1 MPGQAPTPTR
11 WQRMKGALSGYLDG
25 QPLPD
30 ELGPATRREVLGL
43 AACDAGLFLEEPA
56 MHLAAPPEEVGA
68 YRITSLLGR
77 GGMGAV
83 YRAERSDGQFT
94 KTVAVKFL
102 PPAAGAIPEWQSRF
116 ELERRIL
123 AMLEHPNMARLIDG
137 GATEDGVPY
146 LIMEFVEGMGIEDY
160 VRGQALD
167 RAGRIRLFLSICAA
181 VEYAHGRGVV
191 HRDLKPANIMVTGDG
206 MVKLLDF
213 GIARLLGDGEPGAPP
228 MQSGVNPLTPGYASP
243 EQLRGEPAGPASDQY
258 SLAVILEEMLGGDV
272 PTDLRY
278 ILDRAMAPQP
288 GGRYASVQ
296 DFADDL
302 GRFLEGRPVEAR
314 PASWWYPGIR
324 LAQRNR
330 LAAVVCLAGMA
341 AAGASTYWAHR
352 HRREQ
357 QRAGVYL
364 AHTRKLAETIL
375 TDLSPQLEAL
385 PNSAPQR
392 RRILDRALQSL
403 ARLEEPVALDP
414 VIRGH
419 LVNGYVAIAAA
430 SFRTGDLHAAER
442 EYRRAAELLRLLPAP
457 PDGRPVEL
465 RRAGILQ
472 ELAAIYVLLD
482 RESEA
487 IRDLEEAL
495 GLLESPDIPA
505 SYSREVWFLAA
516 KLHLSRGEHFR
527 RKADH
532 AQAIE
537 AFRRSVGYWALVGD
551 YRAVKSKLQQ
561 VWVQLRIADLEEGMG
576 NAAAARA
583 SAGEA
588 RRLFREAMAK
598 GATQNDRDYFEARFA
613 ITDAVSYTRRG
624 MLRPAIQAWQ
634 RALGHQSRRLE
645 REPSYMPAAL
655 AVAESHHAMGALW
668 LRLKNA
674 TEARASLG
682 RALAIRREV
691 LAKQPN
697 RPDARRQVAET
708 LAALGDAAA
717 MQGERE
723 QASALYRQAH
733 EISPS

>member
-11 WQRMKGALSGYLDG
+11 WQRIKGALSGYLDG

-146 LIMEFVEGMGIEDY
+146 LIMEFVEGMGIGEY
-160 VRGQALD
+160 VRTQPLD
-167 RAGRIRLFLSICAA
+167 RAGRIRLFLSICEA
-181 VEYAHGRGVV
+181 VEYAHRRGVV

-278 ILDRAMAPQP
+278 VLERALARDAA
-288 GGRYASVQ
+288 GRYGSVQ
-296 DFADDL
+296 EFADDL
-302 GRFLEGRPVEAR
+302 VRFLEGRPVEAR
-314 PASWWYPGIR
+314 RAGWWYRGAR
-324 LAQRNR
+324 LVERNR
-330 LAAVVCLAGMA
+330 LAAAACVVGMA
-341 AAGASTYWAHR
+341 AAGASTFWAHR
-352 HRREQ
+352 HRKEQ
-357 QRAGVYL
+357 ARASEYL

-392 RRILDRALQSL
+392 RRILDQALQSL
-403 ARLEEPVALDP
+403 ARLEESVALDP
-414 VIRGH
+414 LIRSH

-430 SFRTGDLHAAER
+430 SFRTGDLQAAER
-442 EYRRAAELLRLLPAP
+442 EYRRAADLLRLLPPAE
-457 PDGRPVEL
+457 GRPVEL
-465 RRAGILQ
+465 RTAAILQ
-472 ELAAIYVLLD
+472 ELAAIHVLLD
-482 RESEA
+482 QEAQA

-495 GLLESPDIPA
+495 GLLESPGIPA
-505 SYSREVWFLAA
+505 SYLREVQFLAA

-532 AQAIE
+532 AQAIA

-561 VWVQLRIADLEEGMG
+561 VWVQLRIADLEEGLG
-576 NAAAARA
+576 NAAGARA

-588 RRLFREAMAK
+588 RRLFREAMAE
-598 GATQNDRDYFEARFA
+598 GATENDRDFYQARFA
-613 ITDAVSYTRRG
+613 IADARSHARRG
-624 MLRPAIQAWQ
+624 HHDRAIQSRQ
-634 RALGHQSRRLE
+634 RALGHQLRRLE
-645 REPSYMPAAL
+645 REPSYTPAAL
-655 AVAESHHAMGALW
+655 AVAESHHAIGVLW

-674 TEARASLG
+674 TAAGASLR

-733 EISPS
+733 EISKS